1 MSDAS
6 PLDAGGLTRGAFTYF
21 PVAPGRVEFA
31 QAVRA
36 QILKDSPAVV
46 AVELPVTIEAAFL
59 KAIDRLPAMSAIVYP
74 DELDDEHNIYVM
86 VEPADPFTEAVRTA
100 REIGAQVVFIDP
112 AIGER
117 PHLPDDYPD
126 PYAIHYLGL
135 RKYLELYR
143 LEPQPR
149 NDETDLHASRMA
161 WKLQGADPFA
171 RTLIVLSLNLLD
183 PLLDA
188 MEQPQPAPSRLMSPP
203 PVTLI
208 NPHPDCLAE
217 VCVEYPY
224 LQFHYEQQRSA
235 PSDDPGVPDRGKV
248 QLALLREAEAAYHTN
263 TGDKMEHWH
272 RRYLAR
278 YTRNLAAVSGYLVAS
293 LYELT
298 VAARSIVDDNYG
310 WEVWNLA
317 NRFPPQQDRA
327 EIETVNLAASEIW
340 INTRKVRLRRR
351 LPRAKQRRK
360 PPSLKMRKKESHPGE
375 WAKQLNG
382 NSICSYPPEDL
393 VIETYGRFLKA
404 KAKRMLADESE
415 RVLPFTSSLLDG
427 IDIRETIRHW
437 HERKLYVRETR
448 RASGDV
454 GAVVVI
460 FDEDLESRYNYMTTW
475 LGEHQ
480 NESDMAFYATQPFDH
495 LVGPGIGRAEYGG
508 FLMTLPAGRM
518 FDVWADPDYDFAETK
533 SERLLMA
540 ALDYAMDR
548 HVVYVAAKPPRTVFR
563 SIAAQ
568 LGRKLIYLPIGQ
580 LNPTKLKK
588 VRVVHVLDGH
598 ERRPEAKDYLW

>member
-6 PLDAGGLTRGAFTYF
+6 LLDAGGLTRGVFTYF

-36 QILKDSPAVV
+36 QILQDFPAVV
-46 AVELPVTIEAAFL
+46 AVELPVTIEEAFL

-74 DELDDEHNIYVM
+74 DELDDERNIYVM
-86 VEPADPFTEAVRTA
+86 VEPTDPFTEAVRTA

-135 RKYLELYR
+135 PKYLELYR

-171 RTLIVLSLNLLD
+171 RTLIVISLNLLD

-188 MEQPQPAPSRLMSPP
+188 MEQPQPAPERLISPP

-224 LQFHYEQQRSA
+224 LQYRYEQQRSEPA
-235 PSDDPGVPDRGKV
+235 ALDRGKV
-248 QLALLREAEAAYHTN
+248 QLALLREAEAAYQIS
-263 TGDKMEHWH
+263 TGDKVEHWH

-310 WEVWNLA
+310 WEVWNMA
-317 NRFPPQQDRA
+317 NRFPPQPDHA
-327 EIETVNLAASEIW
+327 ECDTVNLAASEIW

-351 LPRAKQRRK
+351 LPRTKQRRK
-360 PPSLKMRKKESHPGE
+360 PANLKMRKKESQPGE

-415 RVLPFTSSLLDG
+415 RVVPFTSSLLDG

-448 RASGDV
+448 RAPGDV

-460 FDEDLESRYNYMTTW
+460 FDEDLDSRYNYMTTW

-480 NESDMAFYATQPFDH
+480 NESDMAFYATQPFEH

-540 ALDYAMDR
+540 ALDYTLDR